1 LLQLQPF
8 WSQRRYQEYN
18 QVGTIK
24 LFPFEVFYNPASIA
38 NILALAEVAHYFR
51 VTMDTGQGHSMTI
64 HFGHDQEMKFKQR
77 REGLYF
83 FDTSASNKNNHLVNA
98 YSFLST
104 VKKNKEYFH

>member
-1 LLQLQPF
+1 MEM
-8 WSQRRYQEYN
+8 RVYTNGGYQKYN

-38 NILALAEVAHYFR
+38 NILVLADVARNFR
-51 VTMDTGQGHSMTI
+51 VTMDTGQEHSMTV

-98 YSFLST
+98 
-104 VKKNKEYFH
+104 